1 MNAATEPLQFSPGIV
16 HGLDIEAYHAGPEL
30 SKTGLDDLA
39 RSPEIFRK
47 LRSPEAPPRV
57 QTAAQLHGHLGHC
70 AILEP
75 EEFNKRYSVHPC
87 MNRNTKA
94 WHAIQA
100 AAALGVQPVQQ
111 DQYDAAQRQ
120 RESVLSLVDVYGTMS
135 MAEILATG
143 WPEVSAYW
151 VDPDTGVR
159 CRCRPDWVH
168 PLNKRQVVLVDVK
181 TFGDASPR
189 EFSRQVSRM
198 RYHVQDAFYSEGFAR
213 ASGLEVVAF
222 IFVVV
227 EDKYP
232 HAAATYRLGDDS
244 RFEGMDQCRQLLDV
258 YAECQKTGIWPGY
271 SQKTTIVDMPAYAL
285 SSQEIEI
292 NYV

>member
-1 MNAATEPLQFSPGIV
+1 MKLITHNPRIM
-16 HGLDIEAYHAGPEL
+16 HGLNIETYHAGEEL

-47 LRSPEAPPRV
+47 LRLPDAPPRA
-57 QTAAQLHGHLGHC
+57 QTAAQLHGHLSHC

-75 EEFNKRYSVHPC
+75 VEFSKRYSVHPP
-87 MNRNTKA
+87 MSRNTKT
-94 WHAIQA
+94 WHAIVADA
-100 AAALGVQPVQQ
+100 APGVQPIQQ
-111 DQYDAAQRQ
+111 DQYDTAQRQ
-120 RESVLSLVDVYGTMS
+120 RESVLSLTDVYGTRS
-135 MAEILATG
+135 MADILANG

-151 VDPDTGVR
+151 IDPDTGVR

-168 PLNKRQVVLVDVK
+168 PINKRQVILLDVK
-181 TFGDASPR
+181 TFGDASDR

-198 RYHVQDAFYSEGFAR
+198 RYHVQDAFYSEGFAQ

-232 HAAATYRLGDDS
+232 HAAASYRLGDDS
-244 RFEGMDQCRQLLDV
+244 RFEGLDQCRQLLDI
-258 YAECQKTGIWPGY
+258 YAECQKTGVWPGY
-271 SQKTTIVDMPAYAL
+271 SSKTKVVDMPAYAL
-285 SSQEIEI
+285 TPQEIEI